1 MNKPIKILYAP
12 YNIASMPAITIDE
25 LNASQDIIARGV
37 CIDYNQYISFGIDPK
52 KNWKVFK
59 VDSNIRKPFLY
70 LINLICAEFY
80 LIKYIIWA
88 DAIIWQW
95 DIKVYM
101 PHYWLIKILKKPILV
116 EWLGSDIRVP
126 EFVIK
131 HNPYYKKA
139 LGSGTYTYTRESLNR
154 SNQIQK
160 KFKKLNATPILCP
173 EMSLYLNPNIFETFE
188 PIFQRIDINKFNIR
202 YPDANKSIPII
213 CHTPSATGAKGTIE
227 VRKIMDRLKL
237 NYSFEYVE
245 ITNKSHAEAI
255 QAIEQCDI
263 YLDQFILGAYGMAAC
278 EAMSMGKPV
287 FCYLMDPVINSL
299 PKDCPIVNANLN
311 ILESLLLQ
319 YIEDGKLRYNSG
331 IKSRLYVKN
340 YHEVSNQTK
349 RILAIIMNLTN

>member
-1 MNKPIKILYAP
+1 
-12 YNIASMPAITIDE
+12 MPAITIDE
-25 LNASQDIIARGV
+25 LNLSEDIIARGV

-88 DAIIWQW
+88 DVIIWQW

-139 LGSGTYTYTRESLNR
+139 LESGTYTYTRESLNR

-173 EMSLYLNPNIFETFE
+173 EMSLYLNPNIFETYE

-287 FCYLMDPVINSL
+287 FCYIMQPVLDLL
-299 PKDCPIVNANLN
+299 PTDCPILYKGLN
-311 ILESLLLQ
+311 ELEEDLIEYINNSLMRNKTGKLSREYMEKYHNVKIISSKLTTILEELVAL
-319 YIEDGKLRYNSG
+319 
-331 IKSRLYVKN
+331 
-340 YHEVSNQTK
+340 
-349 RILAIIMNLTN
+349 